1 MEQQVSSWTEM
12 FEAILNILFNI
23 DEKIFYDIANKEDDE
38 YGLKAYITQDSN
50 KLREFIT
57 INNKLFVE
65 KNTST
70 HRKIIIIKK
79 LFDIFNISQLD
90 LDFIVK

>member
-38 YGLKAYITQDSN
+38 YSLKAYITQDSN